1 MASMQQV
8 NDFAHKWLTLYRADS
23 TTEGMVTEGFAD
35 DCFAL
40 GFEMDTGKG
49 FIAAFSEDAFT
60 HAAALQTIIDDVMNG
75 FLVTHTRPSFS
86 RSSLSATSS
95 ARSCLFS
102 TQRRL

>member
-40 GFEMDTGKG
+40 GFEMDTGNG
-49 FIAAFSEDAFT
+49 IVVCMASDIFA
-60 HAAALQTIIDDVMNG
+60 IDENNYYV
-75 FLVTHTRPSFS
+75 PIEYI
-86 RSSLSATSS
+86 
-95 ARSCLFS
+95 
-102 TQRRL
+102 